1 LKDLNYAKRREQI
14 YRPLR
19 EEKVFTW
26 DVMYGQEYALAS
38 VYPLDPALHHEI
50 QQATAC
56 LGNIFE
62 RTVKVLQQADD
73 RLLEELGI
81 PGAARRAVRQP
92 FVFDWPTVIGRF
104 DFACTPQ
111 GLKMLEFN
119 SDTPTGIVEAFH
131 VNGRV
136 TEAMGCQDPNEG
148 MEQHLTDAF
157 QNVVEAYRKR
167 GFRTDHICFS
177 ALGWHEED
185 AGTTRYLMKKSGL
198 CARFVPLS
206 ALAVRGDRLYARQDY
221 DGYEPVDVLYRLHA
235 IEILAE
241 DKDEDGYPTGAHLL
255 SLMAGQKLVSIN
267 PPSALLSQTKALQAL
282 IWNLYETN
290 TFFNEEER
298 DVIKTYMLPTY
309 LENNFKGHTAYVKKP
324 FLGRE
329 GGAVSLYDSKGNLI
343 TRDDQDLYWDQP
355 MIYQQLVSLQK
366 VEVETLKGAY
376 QGDLLWGSFLIGG
389 KPSAVMARVDQK
401 ITGNLSFF
409 VPVGWKE

>member
-1 LKDLNYAKRREQI
+1 MKDLNYAKRREQI
-14 YRPLR
+14 YHLLR

-56 LGNIFE
+56 LGKIYE

-81 PGAARRAVRQP
+81 PEAARRAVRQP
-92 FVFDWPTVIGRF
+92 FLLDWPTVIGRF
-104 DFACTPQ
+104 DFAYTPQ

-119 SDTPTGIVEAFH
+119 SDTPTGIVEAFY

-136 TEAMGCQDPNEG
+136 TKAMGYQDPNEG
-148 MEQHLTDAF
+148 MEQDLTDAF
-157 QNVVEAYRKR
+157 QNVVEAYQKR

-177 ALGWHEED
+177 ALDWHEED
-185 AGTTRYLMKKSGL
+185 SGTTQYLMEKSGL

-206 ALAVRGDRLYARQDY
+206 ALAVRGDRLYAKQDHA
-221 DGYEPVDVLYRLHA
+221 GYGPVDVLYRLHA
-235 IEILAE
+235 IEIMAE
-241 DKDEDGYPTGAHLL
+241 DTDEDGYPTGAHLL

-298 DVIKTYMLPTY
+298 DVIATYMLPTY
-309 LENNFKGHTAYVKKP
+309 LENNFKGHAAYVKKP
-324 FLGRE
+324 FFGRE
-329 GGAVSLYDSKGNLI
+329 GGAVSLYDQNGNLI
-343 TRDDQDLYWDQP
+343 VRDNQDAYWDQP

-376 QGDLLWGSFLIGG
+376 QGELLWGSFLIGG
-389 KPSAVMARVDQK
+389 KPSAVIARVDRK
-401 ITGNLSFF
+401 ITGNLSYF
-409 VPVGWKE
+409 VPVGRKD